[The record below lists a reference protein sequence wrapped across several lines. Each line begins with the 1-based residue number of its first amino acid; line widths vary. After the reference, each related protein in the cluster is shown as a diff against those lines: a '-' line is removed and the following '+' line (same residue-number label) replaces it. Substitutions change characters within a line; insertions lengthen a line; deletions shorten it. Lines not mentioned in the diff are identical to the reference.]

1 MSWSDLVNANPGL
14 ADFGRQRFASEVAFL
29 ATIRK
34 DGSPRVHPVT
44 PILGEQR
51 LFVFMEPSSP
61 KGLDLRR
68 DGRYALHCSVADS
81 GGGEGEFFV
90 SGSAR
95 PVEDPAVRE
104 LAARSAGYEIVERYV
119 LFELDVDAA
128 FSTIYAE
135 DGEPVRDRW
144 KR

>member
-1 MSWSDLVNANPGL
+1 
-14 ADFGRQRFASEVAFL
+14 VAFL

-44 PILGEQR
+44 PIIAEDR
-51 LFVFMEPSSP
+51 LFVFMESTSP
-61 KGLDLRR
+61 KGHDLRR

-90 SGSAR
+90 SGTAK
-95 PVEDPAVRE
+95 PIEDQASRDIAVT
-104 LAARSAGYEIVERYV
+104 SAGYEVADHYV
-119 LFELDVDAA
+119 LFEFDVSAA
-128 FSTIYAE
+128 FSTVYAD

-144 KR
+144 KPEG